1 MEGKIL
7 ELVNSREFQSLADY
21 YEKCTIFE
29 TLKVQCK
36 ENQHNAF
43 IAWWLDPKA
52 EHGLNEAPL
61 KLLMRLIAT
70 KDMGRYIFNSDVY
83 AKVIAG
89 NYKVEVLDGVEVEK
103 CVNNDKNK
111 CIDIW
116 AVLKMTFETADE
128 SQEFFYPLAIENKI
142 YSKGGGKRNI
152 WYLNDICAHLMEYP
166 QEKSGKGIQIFLSAN
181 GTQPEI
187 HSFTPISYRE
197 LLTYVI
203 EPLVQI
209 VAEEQRDF
217 VDSYLRSQNGN
228 LYDNEEQYNVL
239 AISKDEKRDVD
250 KLYDA
255 YKDVFDKTFV
265 ASFPEN
271 KVCEIIGKERFNEL
285 LFTEEEMAMLYELWA
300 AHEKLFKIIAY
311 QAYEGKKDKLDKLFR
326 PCNRGVSKYIVKYR
340 GMEIFPNE
348 RLSRSRAALAIFM
361 AYLAENPQSDLNALR
376 DAFPCEKLN
385 QYYYGRYYNELFY
398 PSQPDNIDE
407 EGYEILSYTAGKHI
421 DKEARAECDFYVDE
435 LLLPIED
442 ESKMAMCVKMWKK
455 HDFESLKD
463 WVDEKYKFIEVQ
475 ECL

>member
-1 MEGKIL
+1 MKRDIL

-43 IAWWLDPKA
+43 IAWWLDPNA
-52 EHGLNEAPL
+52 GHGLNDAPL

-103 CVNNDKNK
+103 CVNGDKKNR
-111 CIDIW
+111 IDVW
-116 AVLKMTFETADE
+116 TVLKMTFETADE
-128 SQEFFYPLAIENKI
+128 PLELIYPLAIVNRM
-142 YSKGGGKRNI
+142 YSKKSDRKTVGYWNA
-152 WYLNDICAHLMEYP
+152 ICRHLGEYP
-166 QEKSGKGIQIFLSAN
+166 QENIGTGVGVFLSPSGVLPQSN
-181 GTQPEI
+181 C
-187 HSFTPISYRE
+187 FTPITCRE
-197 LLTYVI
+197 LLAYVI
-203 EPLVQI
+203 EPLAQI
-209 VAEEQRDF
+209 VTEEQRGF
-217 VDSYLRSQNGN
+217 VDSYIRSLGCN
-228 LYDNEEQYNVL
+228 LDESERQYNVL
-239 AISKDEKRDVD
+239 AISKDDVD
-250 KLYDA
+250 KLCDA

-265 ASFPEN
+265 AAFPEN

-285 LFTEEEMAMLYELWA
+285 SFTEEEMAMLYELWA

-385 QYYYGRYYNELFY
+385 QYYYGRYYNDLFY

-435 LLLPIED
+435 LLLPIENGNGY
-442 ESKMAMCVKMWKK
+442 AMCVKMWKK
-455 HDFESLKD
+455 RDFDSLKR
-463 WVDEKYKFIEVQ
+463 WVNTKYKFIDVQ

>member
-1 MEGKIL
+1 MKGKIL

-166 QEKSGKGIQIFLSAN
+166 QENRGKGVGIFLSPGGVMPQSN
-181 GTQPEI
+181 C
-187 HSFTPISYRE
+187 FTPITCRE
-197 LLTYVI
+197 LLAYVI
-203 EPLVQI
+203 EPLAQI
-209 VAEEQRDF
+209 MTGEQRDF
-217 VDSYLRSQNGN
+217 VDSYIRGLSCN
-228 LYDNEEQYNVL
+228 LDESERLYNVF
-239 AISKDEKRDVD
+239 AISKDEIEQLDA
-250 KLYDA
+250 LYDA

-265 ASFPEN
+265 AAFPEN

-285 LFTEEEMAMLYELWA
+285 LFAEEEMAMLYELWA

-361 AYLAENPQSDLNALR
+361 AYLEENPQSGMDELR
-376 DAFPCEKLN
+376 NAFPCERLN

-421 DKEARAECDFYVDE
+421 GVETRAEWDFYVDD
-435 LLLPIED
+435 LLLPIENGNGY
-442 ESKMAMCVKMWKK
+442 AMCVKMWKK
-455 HDFESLKD
+455 RDFDSLRR
-463 WVDEKYKFIEVQ
+463 WVNTKYKFIDVQ